1 MREFRWPMSAVYSRF
16 AELMEPVYLPIADGM
31 AIPPEARTLLE
42 VGAGD
47 GRLTVALAR
56 TYPHLE
62 EIVSTDIASDMAK
75 RIGRRAEALGL
86 SDRIRP
92 DVQDVQALTFPDS
105 SFDVVASLFSMHHW
119 RRPASALQE
128 LDRVLKP
135 GGLMAVVDGCGR
147 PSIGRLYRDVRPL
160 GGSRASAL
168 VFWIGTK
175 DTLRLEEIERVV
187 RDSGLSYIEI
197 EREGPT
203 LLIRGVKPGSFWT
216 RSAKPRA

>member
-1 MREFRWPMSAVYSRF
+1 MEMREFRWPMSAIYSRV
-16 AELMEPVYLPIADGM
+16 AELMEPVYPPIARGM
-31 AIPPEARTLLE
+31 AIPPQARRLLE

-62 EIVSTDIASDMAK
+62 VIVSTDIAADMAK
-75 RIGRRAEALGL
+75 RIGRRTEALGL
-86 SDRIRP
+86 ADRIRA
-92 DVQDVQALTFPDS
+92 DAQDVQALTYPDS
-105 SFDVVASLFSMHHW
+105 SFDATVSLFSMHHW
-119 RRPASALQE
+119 RRPAAALRE

-135 GGLMAVVDGCGR
+135 GGVMAVVDGCDR
-147 PSIGRLYRDVRPL
+147 PSIGQIYRDIRPL

-175 DTLRLEEIERVV
+175 DTLRLGEIEAVV
-187 RDSGLSYIEI
+187 RDSGLGYIDI

-203 LLIRGVKPGSFWT
+203 ILIRGEKPG
-216 RSAKPRA
+216 RE

>member
-1 MREFRWPMSAVYSRF
+1 MEMREFRWPMSAIYSRF
-16 AELMEPVYLPIADGM
+16 AELMEPVYLPIAERM

-47 GRLTVALAR
+47 GRLTVTLAR
-56 TYPHLE
+56 TYLHLE
-62 EIVSTDIASDMAK
+62 EIVSSDIAVDMAK

-86 SDRIRP
+86 ADRIRP
-92 DVQDVQALTFPDS
+92 DVQDVQALTYPDS

-119 RRPASALQE
+119 RRPEAALRE

-135 GGLMAVVDGCGR
+135 GGLMAVVDGFDR
-147 PSIGRLYRDVRPL
+147 PSLGELYRDVRPL
-160 GGSRASAL
+160 GGSCLSAL

-175 DTLRLEEIERVV
+175 DTLCLQEIEGAV

-203 LLIRGVKPGSFWT
+203 LLIRGNKP
-216 RSAKPRA
+216 ARA